1 MGHLDLILRLAPG
14 EMRYNCLITSKHRL
28 HLRRRTPTSRLTH
41 RLEMEEA
48 TMPNVPHPSNAPQ
61 PRHEQP
67 CGLTLAELEAEL
79 AEALPERAA
88 MSALSVMP
96 LDAASGTVEA
106 VGDGVSGTAVATIE
120 SPAVPAEPTEAA
132 VATTTAAE
140 PTDAAPVPT
149 TTAPEPSNVQPVAST
164 AAPEPSTTA
173 PEPSTTAPEPTATAV
188 EPSDAEPM
196 ATATAAEPSDAEPM
210 AAAPAAAPAEPVA
223 AESPPEHPCA
233 RHPADKPGHHP
244 WAAQD

>member
-1 MGHLDLILRLAPG
+1 MGHLDLILRLASG
-14 EMRYNCLITSKHRL
+14 EMRYNCLITSNHRL

-79 AEALPERAA
+79 AEARPERA
-88 MSALSVMP
+88 
-96 LDAASGTVEA
+96 
-106 VGDGVSGTAVATIE
+106 
-120 SPAVPAEPTEAA
+120 PAPP
-132 VATTTAAE
+132 
-140 PTDAAPVPT
+140 P
-149 TTAPEPSNVQPVAST
+149 TAPDPPTAPPVAST

-188 EPSDAEPM
+188 EPS
-196 ATATAAEPSDAEPM
+196 
-210 AAAPAAAPAEPVA
+210 
-223 AESPPEHPCA
+223 
-233 RHPADKPGHHP
+233 
-244 WAAQD
+244 